1 MNRPEAA
8 LSGRYPSSATTPERI
23 QPAWTACIGGSDG
36 CLCYGLTELAHRRGA
51 AGLAVAVPVQ
61 AAGHAGRLARLGER
75 VHPVNQDR
83 RRAMH
88 SPPVRLLLVSDHM
101 TADHH
106 VAAAF
111 PHP

>member
-36 CLCYGLTELAHRRGA
+36 CLCDGLTELAHRRGA

-61 AAGHAGRLARLGER
+61 AAGHAGRLAPLGAPG
-75 VHPVNQDR
+75 HPVNQDR

-88 SPPVRLLLVSDHM
+88 SPPGRRLAGTGNM
-101 TADHH
+101 TA
-106 VAAAF
+106 
-111 PHP
+111 